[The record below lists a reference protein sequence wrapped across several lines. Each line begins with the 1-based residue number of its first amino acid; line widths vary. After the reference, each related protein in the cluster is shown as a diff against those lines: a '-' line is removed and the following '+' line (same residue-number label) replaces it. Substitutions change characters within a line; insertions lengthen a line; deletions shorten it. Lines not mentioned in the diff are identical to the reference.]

1 MCNRYDDS
9 VEMEAQGLPEA
20 IDKVIAVLRN
30 DRYIF
35 IEDMDVREIPLEND
49 SGFHVRSI
57 VTFPFS
63 ICVSAAR
70 LEHTPASLR
79 YLLSLIPSAI
89 IFPLLLFS
97 YIVNTYLTF

>member
-1 MCNRYDDS
+1 MASDTGRAMLHPCTESPAGCDRYDDS

-49 SGFHVRSI
+49 SGFHVRS
-57 VTFPFS
+57 S
-63 ICVSAAR
+63 W
-70 LEHTPASLR
+70 
-79 YLLSLIPSAI
+79 
-89 IFPLLLFS
+89 
-97 YIVNTYLTF
+97 